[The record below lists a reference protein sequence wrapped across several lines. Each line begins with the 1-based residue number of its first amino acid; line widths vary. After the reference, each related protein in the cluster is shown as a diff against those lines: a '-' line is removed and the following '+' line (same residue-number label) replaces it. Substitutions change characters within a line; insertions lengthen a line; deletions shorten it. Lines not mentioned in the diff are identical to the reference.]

1 MDHTKL
7 KPSYIPHCGIF
18 FKALFHKNEMN
29 TQIEEAFELFKTL
42 LLNLNLPE
50 NIFGY
55 SACLLLICIVLAAK
69 TIILSCVVKKVKY
82 CITAPAQ
89 FNIDDIGI
97 V

>member
-1 MDHTKL
+1 
-7 KPSYIPHCGIF
+7 
-18 FKALFHKNEMN
+18 MN
-29 TQIEEAFELFKTL
+29 TQIEEAFELFQTL

-55 SACLLLICIVLAAK
+55 SACLLLLCIVLAAK
-69 TIILSCVVKKVKY
+69 TIILGCVVKKVKY

-89 FNIDDIGI
+89 FDIDDIEI